1 VRDLCGREVL
11 ALTPLVV
18 FIVWIGLWPQ
28 FFLDRM
34 NPTLDYLTAQPL
46 AASQRLEASR
56 PLETTQKEI
65 PRTQSEGVCL
75 NPEP

>member
-1 VRDLCGREVL
+1 VRDLSLREIL

-18 FIVWIGLWPQ
+18 FIFWIGLWPQ

-46 AASQRLEASR
+46 AASQRLAAS
-56 PLETTQKEI
+56 QKE
-65 PRTQSEGVCL
+65 PLRAQPGAVCL
-75 NPEP
+75 NPQP